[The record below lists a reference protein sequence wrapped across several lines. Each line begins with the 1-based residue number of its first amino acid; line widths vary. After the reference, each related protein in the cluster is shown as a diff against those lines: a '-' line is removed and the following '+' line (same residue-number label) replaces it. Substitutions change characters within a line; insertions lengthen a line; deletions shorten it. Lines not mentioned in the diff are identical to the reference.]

1 MGEEKPARLGARRAW
16 AAEAGEGLA
25 LPAVS
30 VGIGVCG
37 GVDTVIFQTVVDP
50 TKIGVMERA
59 RHADGIHVP
68 RDVVER
74 HFAIFLGSAAGRA
87 GRSEERRVGKE
98 SVSTCRSRWS
108 PYN

>member
-74 HFAIFLGSAAGRA
+74 HFAIVLGSAAGRA
-87 GRSEERRVGKE
+87 GFCRREIGRASWREGVCQY
-98 SVSTCRSRWS
+98 V
-108 PYN
+108 